1 MKYDVIVVGGGI
13 AGLTC
18 TAYLAKSGFKVLL
31 CEKENKVGGLVNS
44 FNYKGFTFDGGV
56 RAIENSGMV
65 HPMLK
70 QLGIDVEFLK
80 NDISIG
86 IQKEVIKLTSKES
99 IEEYKALLSNKFKNN
114 IEDIENITNEIKKII
129 KYMDV
134 LYGVDNPVFLDL
146 KKDKEYLYKTILPW
160 MLEFITTINKINK
173 LNTPVHSYLEK
184 FTENKALI
192 DMIDQHFFKN
202 TPTFFALS
210 YFGLYLDYKYPKG
223 GTSTLV
229 EKIERFIL
237 DNNGYVKKDTE
248 ILKINTENKIL
259 KDSNGYEYKYDK
271 LIWASDLNKLY
282 SSIETDFIKS
292 QKVKKNIEKMKS
304 KIANKVGGESI
315 LSLYLTVDLDKRYF
329 ENICTEHFFYTANK
343 KGLSSINIDEI
354 TMRNLTK
361 EDMINWIR
369 EFYKLTTYEISIPVM
384 RDESLAPKGK
394 TGLIISTLM
403 DYSIVKRIFELGW
416 YHEFK
421 NISEECILDVL
432 SSSIFLD
439 IKEKTI
445 DKFTS
450 TPLTLEKITGNSQG
464 AITGWAFTNESIPV
478 ESKMTKIAKAINTP
492 ILDIYQAGQWTFSP
506 AGLPISILTG
516 KLAADKVQKNYSH
529 RNRE

>member
-13 AGLTC
+13 SGLTS
-18 TAYLAKSGFKVLL
+18 TAYLTKNGFKVLL
-31 CEKENKVGGLVNS
+31 CEKENNVGGLVNS
-44 FNYKGFTFDGGV
+44 FNYKGFTFDGGI

-65 HPMLK
+65 HPMLR
-70 QLGIDVEFLK
+70 QLGINIEFLK

-86 IQKEVIKLTSKES
+86 IEKEVIKLTSKES
-99 IEEYKALLSNKFKNN
+99 LQEYKALLSDKFPNN
-114 IEDIENITNEIKKII
+114 IDDIENIIKEIEKIM

-146 KKDKEYLYKTILPW
+146 KRDKEYLYKTILPW

-173 LNTPVHSYLEK
+173 LNNPVQSYLEK
-184 FTENKALI
+184 FTKNKALI

-223 GTSTLV
+223 GTNALV
-229 EKIERFIL
+229 EKIEKFIL
-237 DNNGYVKKDTE
+237 DNNGDIKKDTE
-248 ILKINTENKIL
+248 ILKINIENKIL
-259 KDSNGYEYKYDK
+259 KDSKGYEYKYDK
-271 LIWASDLNKLY
+271 VIWASDLNKLY
-282 SSIETDFIKS
+282 RSIEIDFIKS
-292 QKVKKNIEKMKS
+292 QKVKKDIEKMKS
-304 KIANKVGGESI
+304 KIADKVGEESI
-315 LSLYLTVDLDKRYF
+315 LTLYLTVDLDKSYF
-329 ENICTEHFFYTANK
+329 ENICTEHFFYTAAR

-354 TMRNLTK
+354 TMRKLTK
-361 EDMINWIR
+361 EDMINWLR

-403 DYSIVKRIFELGW
+403 NYSMVKGIYDLGW
-416 YHEFK
+416 YDEFK
-421 NISEECILDVL
+421 NISEEFILDVL
-432 SSSIFLD
+432 NSYIFFD
-439 IKEKTI
+439 IKEKVI

-450 TPLTLEKITGNSQG
+450 TPLTLKRITGNSQG

-478 ESKMTKIAKAINTP
+478 ESKITKVAKSIDTP
-492 ILDIYQAGQWTFSP
+492 IPDIYQAGQWTFSP

-516 KLAADKVQKNYSH
+516 KLAADKVQK
-529 RNRE
+529 RK